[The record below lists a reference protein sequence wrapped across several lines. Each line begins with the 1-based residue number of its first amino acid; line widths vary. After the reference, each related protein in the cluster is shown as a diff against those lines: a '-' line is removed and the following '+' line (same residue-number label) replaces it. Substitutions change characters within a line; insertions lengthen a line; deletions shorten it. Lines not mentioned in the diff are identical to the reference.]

1 MRKPI
6 VMRGRGRP
14 LLSAVVAVLALVLG
28 MGVPAASAAD
38 TATPGAGSG
47 QRAAADGKLIGKPV
61 ILTGEGV
68 DKKAQR
74 PRSAWR
80 AAPAPKAKTAP
91 LSPKQAMKEAMD
103 EARKAGA
110 ESYLDTSKV
119 PLNKDGQASAQAAT
133 LGLPPTDL
141 GDEPP
146 AQDTNQCLDRDG
158 ASSAQGETLNR
169 WLWCQKLRIGVQY
182 YKIIDGEQ
190 VYQGTSSVAFHA
202 VAVGNGKQRVLRT
215 YLQAQYDSVEYDDWS
230 LWDRFFTAPDLKMF
244 ILSDCA
250 EGYDSCFA
258 TGSGIEH
265 TFGEWDYHREWLHW
279 DIYSDEAASTSPDKV
294 LFHHWHFRFGGSG
307 GGYVGPDATTADRTF
322 RCDSAGYFSQ
332 FGVDYP
338 KACVNY
344 EVIPH
349 LQYDIS
355 DTRVAS
361 VARHIRVAQDT
372 PDKTYPIE
380 LEPKHIPGKY
390 SGSRDD
396 QGLQRV
402 PDDGVVA
409 KSNEDWKNYACNRTG
424 PYGGDQAWRGL
435 PPYDTSTQ
443 DCDEYPFQSTEQGA
457 SSPNWDFSVRA
468 VPNGENRS
476 AGGLLRWYYFSD
488 RILYNA
494 ADPFWVEIRD

>member
-1 MRKPI
+1 M
-6 VMRGRGRP
+6 
-14 LLSAVVAVLALVLG
+14 AALALILA
-28 MGVPAASAAD
+28 MGAPAMS
-38 TATPGAGSG
+38 ATPAPSPGGGSG
-47 QRAAADGKLIGKPV
+47 QRTAADGKWIGKPV
-61 ILTGEGV
+61 ILTGEDV
-68 DKKAQR
+68 DKKTQR

-80 AAPAPKAKTAP
+80 AAPAPKAKTAS
-91 LSPKQAMKEAMD
+91 LSPEQAMKEALA

-110 ESYLDTSKV
+110 KSYLDTSKV
-119 PLNKDGQASAQAAT
+119 PLATDGRASAQAAA
-133 LGLPPTDL
+133 LGLPPTNL

-146 AQDTNQCLDRDG
+146 AQDTNQCLDRAG

-169 WLWCQKLRIGVQY
+169 WLWCRKMRIGVQY
-182 YKIIDGEQ
+182 FKIIDGKPE
-190 VYQGTSSVAFHA
+190 YQGTNSVAYHA
-202 VAVGNGKQRVLRT
+202 VAVGNGQQRVLRT

-230 LWDRFFTAPDLKMF
+230 LWDRYFTAPDLKMF

-250 EGYDSCFA
+250 ESYEYCFA

-265 TFGEWDYHREWLHW
+265 TFDEWDYHREWLHW
-279 DIYSDEAASTSPDKV
+279 DIYSEEEASTSTDKV

-307 GGYVGPDATTADRTF
+307 GGYVGPDATTADRAF
-322 RCDSAGYFSQ
+322 RCDSADYFSQ

-355 DTRVAS
+355 DTRVSS

-372 PDKTYPIE
+372 PEKTYPIE

-390 SGSRDD
+390 SGARDD
-396 QGLQRV
+396 QGLHRV
-402 PDDGVVA
+402 ADGSPSA
-409 KSNEDWKNYACNRTG
+409 QANEAMKDAACNRRP
-424 PYGGDQAWRGL
+424 PYEDWRGL
-435 PPYDTSTQ
+435 PPYDTATQ
-443 DCDEYPFQSTEQGA
+443 DCDEYPFQSTEEGA
-457 SSPNWDFSVRA
+457 GSFTWDFSVRA

-488 RILYNA
+488 RILYGTDA
-494 ADPFWVEIRD
+494 FWVEVRD

>member
-1 MRKPI
+1 M
-6 VMRGRGRP
+6 
-14 LLSAVVAVLALVLG
+14 AALALILG
-28 MGVPAASAAD
+28 MGAPTVSAAP
-38 TATPGAGSG
+38 APGDQRG
-47 QRAAADGKLIGKPV
+47 QRTAADGKWIGKPV

-68 DKKAQR
+68 DKKSKR

-80 AAPAPKAKTAP
+80 AALAPKAKTAP
-91 LSPKQAMKEAMD
+91 LSPEQAMREALD

-110 ESYLDTSKV
+110 KSYLDTSKV
-119 PLNKDGQASAQAAT
+119 PLATDGRPSARAVA

-146 AQDTNQCLDRDG
+146 AQDTNQCLDRDA

-169 WLWCQKLRIGVQY
+169 WLWCQKMRVGVQY
-182 YKIIDGEQ
+182 FKIINGKPE
-190 VYQGTSSVAFHA
+190 YQGTNSVAIHA

-230 LWDRFFTAPDLKMF
+230 LWDRFFTAPKLKMF

-250 EGYDSCFA
+250 EGYDYCFA
-258 TGSGIEH
+258 AGSGIEH
-265 TFGEWDYHREWLHW
+265 TFDEWDYHREWLHW
-279 DIYSDEAASTSPDKV
+279 DIYSEEAASTATDKV

-307 GGYVGPDATTADRTF
+307 GGYVVTDATTADRTF
-322 RCDSAGYFSQ
+322 RCDSATYFSQ
-332 FGVDYP
+332 FGVEYP

-355 DTRVAS
+355 DTRVSS

-372 PDKTYPIE
+372 PEKTYPIE

-390 SGSRDD
+390 TGNRDD
-396 QGLQRV
+396 QGLHRV
-402 PDDGVVA
+402 ADGSPSA
-409 KSNEDWKNYACNRTG
+409 QANEAMKDAACNRKP
-424 PYGGDQAWRGL
+424 PYEDWRGL
-435 PPYDTSTQ
+435 PPYDTATQ
-443 DCDEYPFQSTEQGA
+443 DCDEYPFQSTEEGA
-457 SSPNWDFSVRA
+457 GNFTWDFSVRA

-488 RILYNA
+488 RILYGTDA
-494 ADPFWVEIRD
+494 FWVEIRD